1 MCLKYLCRCVLLA
14 LTGCFLLMTSC
25 AGVTAPAQPTG
36 KLPTQQGTKT
46 PVGDEMQST
55 DSAGS
60 EHSGSQTTETTAP
73 ASQPD
78 PPVSGTIFLTVNGT
92 PISEFQLVCA
102 EGPWRP
108 ELQSDPAA
116 FEGQETEYDYLS
128 AEKLAAYIRTR
139 FSVDLPIVYDG
150 GNPVPQSQEL
160 IVGAS
165 KRAAA
170 AEAGVRSLDDD
181 AYVAKPVSNHDYV
194 VAGASYG
201 VTWHAVD
208 ALIAAI
214 DQEIARKISDCSETD
229 IVVDLAQISL
239 TGTYRLT
246 TIGCVGDSITE
257 GVGTPNGAVYSYPTV
272 LQRLL
277 WRDYRVINYG
287 NSGKTMRTDL
297 YTATGCREGWFYTQ
311 QYTDCL
317 SQTEHLDIILLMLGT
332 NDSNR
337 GAYTTSYRRWGAYD
351 TAKFVLDGKDLIN
364 RFLEKNADLTIYLM
378 NCPAYYGSEAFGDA
392 NVRAAQAAL
401 YSELLAEKAPVKWVD
416 MFAFTSEQLGESF
429 FRDKLHPNQYG
440 AAKMAKEIQR
450 ILKTDADCGD
460 PTPDDRPAMPVSVT
474 EEGDGGSVEIDDVFH
489 QDNHDF
495 KKEHKKKS
503 V

>member
-1 MCLKYLCRCVLLA
+1 MCLKHLRKCAFWA
-14 LTGCFLLMTSC
+14 LTGCFLLLTSC
-25 AGVTAPAQPTG
+25 VGVTAPAQSTG
-36 KLPTQQGTKT
+36 KLPTQQGTET

-55 DSAGS
+55 DSADSG
-60 EHSGSQTTETTAP
+60 HSGSQTPETTAT
-73 ASQPD
+73 ASQPEEPD
-78 PPVSGTIFLTVNGT
+78 PPACGTIFLTVNGT

-102 EGPWRP
+102 EGPWRL

-150 GNPVPQSQEL
+150 GDSVRRSQEL

-165 KRAAA
+165 KRAAV
-170 AEAGVRSLDDD
+170 AEAGVHSLDDD

-214 DQEIARKISDCSETD
+214 DREIAREISDCSETD

-257 GVGTPNGAVYSYPTV
+257 GVGTPDGAVYSYPAV

-297 YTATGCREGWFYTQ
+297 YTATGYREGWFYTQ
-311 QYTDCL
+311 QHTDCL
-317 SQTEHLDIILLMLGT
+317 SQTEYLDIILLMLGT

-337 GAYTTSYRRWGAYD
+337 VAYTTSYRRWGAYD
-351 TAKFVLDGKDLIN
+351 TAKFVSDGKDLIN

-392 NVRAAQAAL
+392 NVRAAQTAL

-429 FRDKLHPNQYG
+429 FQDQLHPNQYG

-450 ILKTDADCGD
+450 ILKADADCGD
-460 PTPDDRPAMPVSVT
+460 PTPDDRPSMPISVT
-474 EEGDGGSVEIDDVFH
+474 EEGYGGSVEIDDVFH
-489 QDNHDF
+489 Q
-495 KKEHKKKS
+495 EP
-503 V
+503 